1 MENETKKEK
10 KYLAQK
16 RSILIW
22 EDKQRTFWF
31 WVGFVAGGVMGFYFA
46 SLYLLANFCT

>member
-1 MENETKKEK
+1 MK
-10 KYLAQK
+10 KYWKQTK
-16 RSILIW
+16 NILNW

-31 WVGFVAGGVMGFYFA
+31 WVGFVAGVVMGFYFA